1 MTKEEILA
9 KSRDENHDEDLIDLE
24 VQSKAAKVGIYVS
37 FLLCAAISILEFI
50 FTKKVSVQCWMVFFG
65 ITATIFL
72 IKFIKMHKKHELFV
86 FLCYLVIFILL
97 TIRFSFT
104 LLGKA

>member
-9 KSRDENHDEDLIDLE
+9 KSRDENRNGDLIDLE
-24 VQSKAAKVGIYVS
+24 VQSKAAKVGIFVS
-37 FLLCAAISILEFI
+37 FLLCAVISIVELI

-72 IKFIKMHKKHELFV
+72 VKFIKMHKKHELFV
-86 FLCYLVIFILL
+86 FICYLTIFVLL
-97 TIRFSFT
+97 SIRFIFT

>member
-9 KSRDENHDEDLIDLE
+9 KSRDENRNGDLIDLE
-24 VQSKAAKVGIYVS
+24 VQSKAAKVGIFVS
-37 FLLCAAISILEFI
+37 FLLCAVISIVEFV

-72 IKFIKMHKKHELFV
+72 IKFIKIHKKHELFV
-86 FLCYLVIFILL
+86 FICYLVVFILL
-97 TIRFSFT
+97 SIRFIFT